1 MSRNWLK
8 LMMAAG
14 LVGLGACKEN
24 TSPVASLF
32 NDSTVTADVAA
43 SSGDAMATMVK
54 GMGDNETSVG
64 MAPGVESLGMAGLAA
79 DYSRSR
85 TCYDSTGAVVAGCS
99 PLSSVRTIVTAATLN
114 TTRNDTASTLGGA
127 TITFNG
133 GVHRAWNDTLFRNF
147 TAGSE
152 TSRTHSGL
160 QTAFDTTSFQ
170 RAGVVDTVTR
180 THDEAATDSVR
191 GVTWNLPRAS
201 NPFPVSG
208 YIVRIDTV
216 HATFTNATTS
226 VSRTEIKHIKITFPA
241 DAQGNVVLT
250 IDSKT
255 CNLNLVTRR
264 VTDCH

>member
-1 MSRNWLK
+1 MSRNFLK

-32 NDSTVTADVAA
+32 SDSTVTADVAA
-43 SSGDAMATMVK
+43 SSGDAMATMVNA
-54 GMGDNETSVG
+54 MGVNESSVG
-64 MAPGVESLGMAGLAA
+64 MAPGVVSLAMAGLGA
-79 DYSRSR
+79 DYARSR

-99 PLSSVRTIVTAATLN
+99 PLSSVRKIVTLATLN

-127 TITFNG
+127 TVTFNG
-133 GVHRAWNDTLFRNF
+133 GVHRAWSDTLFRNF

-160 QTAFDTTSFQ
+160 QTAFDTTTFQ

-226 VSRTEIKHIKITFPA
+226 VSRTVIKNIKITFPA

-250 IDSKT
+250 IDTKT